1 MKTVM
6 IIIDGL
12 PDEPIAEMGGATPLE
27 ASFSPN
33 IHYMASRGQVGRIQ
47 TTFPGFPIE
56 SMVCIM
62 GLLGYEPRKYYPH
75 GRASFEAMAKGIPL
89 HANDLVTRCNIVT
102 VDKEKQEIT
111 DFTAGLITDSD
122 ARNLISQIDIPH
134 DTWELYPGQSY
145 RNILI
150 IRGADIDV
158 GDLKCHEPHMNIGV
172 PIREILP
179 SGGNGNEKV
188 AHVAKNIAKFLLGT
202 QRQIAAMN
210 LPPSCVANMLWVW
223 SPSVKPEWPSFKER
237 TGKNAA
243 LVGGLDFIHGLA
255 MAAKI
260 HYDIIPGATGYIDT
274 DYQAKADCTIRY
286 LEDYDFVLT
295 HINATDEEAHQHNY
309 NGKME
314 AIETIDRVIVGP
326 VLNKLIKEYGNDFR
340 IVVCGDHQTRC
351 RDGKHTDAPVPF
363 ALFGS
368 GVAPSNAPFFRE
380 TTCNDY
386 EPVSALTFL
395 EENLFSR

>member
-27 ASFSPN
+27 ASFAPS
-33 IHYMASRGQVGRIQ
+33 IHYMASRGRVGRIR
-47 TTFPGFPIE
+47 TTFSGFPIE

-62 GLLGYEPRKYYPH
+62 GLLGYEPQKYYPH

-102 VDKEKQEIT
+102 VGQQRQEIT
-111 DFTAGLITDSD
+111 DFTAGLISDAD
-122 ARNLISQIDIPH
+122 ARNLISQLDIPH

-150 IRGADIDV
+150 IRGANIPV

-172 PIREILP
+172 PTRDLLP
-179 SGGNGNEKV
+179 SGVNGNGKV
-188 AHVAKNIAKFLLGT
+188 AHVAEQLSKFLVDT
-202 QRQIAAMN
+202 RRQIAAMN
-210 LPPSCVANMLWVW
+210 LPPSCVANMLWAW
-223 SPSVKPEWPSFKER
+223 SPSVKPNWPSFKER
-237 TGKNAA
+237 TGKTAA

-255 MAAKI
+255 MAANI
-260 HYDIIPGATGYIDT
+260 HYDVIPGATGYIDT
-274 DYQAKADCTIRY
+274 NYQAKADCTIRY
-286 LEDYDFVLT
+286 LKNYDFVLT
-295 HINATDEEAHQHNY
+295 HINATDEEAHQHNHE
-309 NGKME
+309 GKME
-314 AIETIDRVIVGP
+314 AIEKVDHMIVGP
-326 VLNKLIKEYGNDFR
+326 VLRELIKEYGDDFR
-340 IVVCGDHQTRC
+340 IVVCGDHQTQC
-351 RDGKHTDAPVPF
+351 CDGKHTDAPVPY

-368 GVAPSNAPFFRE
+368 GIAPSSVPSFSE
-380 TTCNDY
+380 TTCNDF

-395 EENLFSR
+395 EEHLFAA